1 MAPIKFEEQ
10 LKDKLEKRTM
20 SPSAESWAKLS
31 DRLDAED
38 KKNKRPIYWWLSI
51 AAMFI
56 VMIAITVQVFN
67 KDEGT
72 SVSPT
77 IVNEEPQEIKI
88 NEDALINDRD
98 EIQLTSEDKV
108 EEALTIERE
117 EIKAPQKSNHQKQI
131 VTSPKTEAEL
141 AVNTQPDKNKVEE
154 IIPTDLNDV
163 ITNIPE
169 LDKTAIAEA
178 IDNLNTA
185 NEAKLNREVDS
196 LLKVASKELT
206 KNNALKDAS
215 KTVDANT
222 LLDEVQDEMGQSFR
236 SKVYEV
242 LKDSYKTVKTA
253 VAQRNN

>member
-56 VMIAITVQVFN
+56 VMIAIAVQVFN

-72 SVSPT
+72 SVSPS
-77 IVNEEPQEIKI
+77 IVNEESQEIKI
-88 NEDALINDRD
+88 NEGALINDQD
-98 EIQLTSEDKV
+98 EIQLTNKDEV
-108 EEALTIERE
+108 EETLTIERE
-117 EIKAPQKSNHQKQI
+117 EIKTPQKSNQQKQI
-131 VTSPKTEAEL
+131 LTSPKTKTEL
-141 AVNTQPDKNKVEE
+141 AVNIQSEKNEVQE
-154 IIPTDLNDV
+154 IIQTDLNNG
-163 ITNIPE
+163 ITSMPA
-169 LDKTAIAEA
+169 LDKTAISQA

-185 NEAKLNREVDS
+185 NDAKLNREVDS
-196 LLKVASKELT
+196 LLKVASKEL
-206 KNNALKDAS
+206 

-222 LLDEVQDEMGQSFR
+222 LLDEEQDEMGQSFR